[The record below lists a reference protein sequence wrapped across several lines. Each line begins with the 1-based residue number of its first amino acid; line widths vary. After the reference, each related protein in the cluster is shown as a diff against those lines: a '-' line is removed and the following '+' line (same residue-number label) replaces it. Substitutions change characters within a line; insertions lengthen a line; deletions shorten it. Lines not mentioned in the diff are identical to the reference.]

1 MSNFRQIAGKMC
13 INPNITDK
21 YEDEIAREDVIEDIE
36 SDGDK
41 VYIDVRSLI
50 CMAK

>member
-13 INPNITDK
+13 INPAIIDK
-21 YEDEIAREDVIEDIE
+21 YEDEIVRDDVIDDIR

-41 VYIDVRSLI
+41 VYIRSVI
-50 CMAK
+50 CMD